1 MRRPILSILEGDPEN
16 ADGSALT
23 VRAANLELAQPPRW
37 AWENRIVLG
46 YLNLLIGNE
55 GVGKG
60 TLVAW
65 LIARLTHGDLPGHL
79 RGEPVS
85 VGVLGDEDSFDDV
98 WTPRLYA
105 AGAELSRVVQIER
118 PDGFVNITEDREQL
132 GDAVKTHGIR
142 VLFLDQLL
150 DNLGA
155 GTDDWRQK
163 SVRLALQPLR
173 ALARALDVAAIGCLH
188 PNKKADSFRQLVAGS
203 SAFNAVSRSSLLLAE
218 HPEDEQRRV
227 LIRGKGNLS
236 QKPDPV
242 EFEITSYRFEANGYT
257 FKGPLAASFTTSDL
271 DIDQLLGDENKRS
284 EHSNIA
290 NAAEIIEAL
299 LKRDGKWHPA
309 KPIYEACAN
318 EHVDERTLQRAKARL
333 KIEHRRMRTFQAPA
347 EWRWPTTD
355 DTQSTRVFDV
365 ASVATVASAN
375 GQKPIGSST
384 DDTHDTHERENT
396 SPDSVSSG
404 HKAQNTP
411 PCVCATHSQPDNTGQ
426 CQRCHGQATHP
437 MNTTLKANPPNNTT
451 TLTATPSPAPR
462 ARYPKGMSVERGGEG
477 S

>member
-1 MRRPILSILEGDPEN
+1 MTRPALSILEGDPEN
-16 ADGSALT
+16 ADAYGLT

-79 RGEPVS
+79 RGQPVS

-98 WTPRLYA
+98 WTPRLHA

-118 PDGFVNITEDREQL
+118 PHGFVNITEDREPL
-132 GDAVKTHGIR
+132 GVAVKTHGIR

-173 ALARALDVAAIGCLH
+173 ALASALDVAAIGCLH

-227 LIRGKGNLS
+227 LVRGKGNLS
-236 QKPDPV
+236 QKPDPI
-242 EFEITSYRFEANGYT
+242 EFEITSYRFDANGYT
-257 FKGPLAASFTTSDL
+257 FKGPLAASFTTSGL
-271 DIDQLLGDENKRS
+271 DIDQLLGDDSRRS

-299 LKRDGKWHPA
+299 LKRDGKWHPS
-309 KPIYEACAN
+309 KPIFEACGG
-318 EHVDERTLQRAKARL
+318 EQIDERTVKRAKARL
-333 KIEHRRMRTFQAPA
+333 KIEHRRTLTFPA
-347 EWRWPTTD
+347 SVEWRWP
-355 DTQSTRVFDV
+355 DTQD
-365 ASVATVASAN
+365 TVRPRENAFPTVPTVPTTN
-375 GQKPIGSST
+375 GQNPIGSSSG
-384 DDTHDTHERENT
+384 DTQDTQERENT

-404 HKAQNTP
+404 HKAKNTP
-411 PCVCATHSQPDNTGQ
+411 RCVCATNSDPDTSGQ
-426 CQRCHGQATHP
+426 CQRCYGQAT
-437 MNTTLKANPPNNTT
+437 
-451 TLTATPSPAPR
+451 TP
-462 ARYPKGMSVERGGEG
+462 
-477 S
+477 